1 MDNASAAEANL
12 RWLLRPMEALLAD
25 PAMTD
30 LYINGPGEGRC
41 FVDRGHGMERITL
54 PYTFD
59 DLEDIAINAAALTRQ
74 DIAEDVPLVST
85 RFPDGQRVQIVRPP
99 AVADGQFAFSIRQP
113 RQETWTPADLAR
125 GGVFANAAGRHGTTA
140 ATTGTVAVAVSGGG
154 LAGVPRTGGRRSG
167 STSCSPARSV
177 RARRTISGP
186 SRTRSRAGWR
196 LVTIEDMPELT
207 GLPHAN
213 VVNLFYSKGGQSVA
227 NTRAEDLVEAALRM
241 GMDGLL
247 NQELRDEAAY
257 AYLNVLASGHWGMTT
272 THADSAGQA
281 RDRIRGLIK
290 KHPAGRHLA
299 DADVMTALH
308 RSIDVVVH
316 CVARRRPPP
325 HRTGSLRS
333 RTEGP
338 RRRLRRGHSPR
349 GGVRPC
355 ASFLLLC
362 CCSWVPGQWP

>member
-12 RWLLRPMEALLAD
+12 RWLLRPMDALLAD

-30 LYINGPGEGRC
+30 LYINGPGAGRC
-41 FVDRGHGMERITL
+41 FVDRGHGMEQISL

-85 RFPDGQRVQIVRPP
+85 RLPDGQRVQIVRPP
-99 AVADGQFAFSIRQP
+99 AVADGEFAFSIRQP
-113 RQETWTPADLAR
+113 RRETWTPADLAR
-125 GGVFANAAGRHGTTA
+125 GGVFDNAAGRRARPPRPRERLLSLYQAGEWRA
-140 ATTGTVAVAVSGGG
+140 FLELAVAQRLNIVFSGTVGSGKTHN
-154 LAGVPRTGGRRSG
+154 LKAFTHAIPRD
-167 STSCSPARSV
+167 
-177 RARRTISGP
+177 
-186 SRTRSRAGWR
+186 WR

-207 GLPHAN
+207 SLPHAN
-213 VVNLFYSKGGQSVA
+213 VVNLFYSKGSQSVA
-227 NTRAEDLVEAALRM
+227 STRAEDLVEAALRM

-272 THADSAGQA
+272 THADSASQA

-299 DADVMTALH
+299 DADVMATLERA
-308 RSIDVVVH
+308 IDVVVH
-316 CVARRRPPP
+316 CARDGDRRHIEQVLYDPELKDRAIDSGLTIP
-325 HRTGSLRS
+325 LAA
-333 RTEGP
+333 E
-338 RRRLRRGHSPR
+338 
-349 GGVRPC
+349 
-355 ASFLLLC
+355 
-362 CCSWVPGQWP
+362 

>member
-1 MDNASAAEANL
+1 MDNASAAETNL
-12 RWLLRPMEALLAD
+12 RWLLRPMERLLAD

-41 FVDRGHGMERITL
+41 FVDRGHGMECVTL

-74 DIAEDVPLVST
+74 DIAEDAPLVST
-85 RFPDGQRVQIVRPP
+85 RFPGGQRVQIVRPP
-99 AVADGQFAFSIRQP
+99 AVADRQFAFSIRQP
-113 RQETWTPADLAR
+113 RQETWTPDDLAR
-125 GGVFANAAGRHGTTA
+125 GGVFANAAGRRARPPRQRERLLSLYQAGNWQGFLELAVA
-140 ATTGTVAVAVSGGG
+140 ARLNIVFSGTVGSGKTHN
-154 LAGVPRTGGRRSG
+154 LRAFTHAIP
-167 STSCSPARSV
+167 TS
-177 RARRTISGP
+177 
-186 SRTRSRAGWR
+186 WR

-207 GLPHAN
+207 GLAHAN

-227 NTRAEDLVEAALRM
+227 NVSAEDLVEAALRM

-272 THADSAGQA
+272 THADSADQA

-299 DADVMTALH
+299 DGDVMTALY
-308 RSIDVVVH
+308 RAIDVVVH
-316 CVARRRPPP
+316 CARDGDRRHIEQILYDPELKGRVADHGVVP
-325 HRTGSLRS
+325 SLAA
-333 RTEGP
+333 E
-338 RRRLRRGHSPR
+338 
-349 GGVRPC
+349 
-355 ASFLLLC
+355 
-362 CCSWVPGQWP
+362 

>member
-1 MDNASAAEANL
+1 MDNASAAEINL
-12 RWLLRPMEALLAD
+12 RWLLRPIEALLND

-41 FVDRGHGMERITL
+41 FVDRGHGMEPITL

-74 DIAEDVPLVST
+74 DIAEDAPLVST

-113 RQETWTPADLAR
+113 RQETWTPADLAQ
-125 GGVFANAAGRHGTTA
+125 GGVFDNAAGRQAHPRPERERLLSLYRAGNWQSFLELAVA
-140 ATTGTVAVAVSGGG
+140 ARLNIVFSGTVGSGKTHN
-154 LAGVPRTGGRRSG
+154 LKAFTHAIP
-167 STSCSPARSV
+167 P
-177 RARRTISGP
+177 
-186 SRTRSRAGWR
+186 GWR
-196 LVTIEDMPELT
+196 LVTIEDMPELV

-227 NTRAEDLVEAALRM
+227 NVSAEDLVESALRM

-299 DADVMTALH
+299 DTDVMTALH

-316 CVARRRPPP
+316 CARDGDRRHIEQILYDPE
-325 HRTGSLRS
+325 LKDAAA
-333 RTEGP
+333 
-338 RRRLRRGHSPR
+338 GH
-349 GGVRPC
+349 GGILPL
-355 ASFLLLC
+355 AAE
-362 CCSWVPGQWP
+362 

>member
-12 RWLLRPMEALLAD
+12 RWLLRPIDTLLAD

-41 FVDRGHGMERITL
+41 FIDRGHGMERLTL

-113 RQETWTPADLAR
+113 RQETWTPADLAGR
-125 GGVFANAAGRHGTTA
+125 GVFAHAAGRHAPPPRQRERLLSLYRAGEWRDFLELAVA
-140 ATTGTVAVAVSGGG
+140 ARLNIVFSGTVGSGKTHN
-154 LAGVPRTGGRRSG
+154 L
-167 STSCSPARSV
+167 
-177 RARRTISGP
+177 RAFTHAIP
-186 SRTRSRAGWR
+186 AGWR

-316 CVARRRPPP
+316 CVRDGD
-325 HRTGSLRS
+325 HRHIEQVLYDPELKDRASDTGAAIPLAA
-333 RTEGP
+333 E
-338 RRRLRRGHSPR
+338 
-349 GGVRPC
+349 
-355 ASFLLLC
+355 
-362 CCSWVPGQWP
+362 

>member
-12 RWLLRPMEALLAD
+12 RWLLRPIEALLAD

-41 FVDRGHGMERITL
+41 FVDRGRGMEQITV

-99 AVADGQFAFSIRQP
+99 AVADGLFAFSIRQP
-113 RQETWTPADLAR
+113 RRETWTPADLADS
-125 GGVFANAAGRHGTTA
+125 GVFAHAAGRHARPTRQRERLLSLYRA
-140 ATTGTVAVAVSGGG
+140 EDWQSFLELAVAQRLNIVFSGTVGSGKTHN
-154 LAGVPRTGGRRSG
+154 LKAFTHAI
-167 STSCSPARSV
+167 PANR
-177 RARRTISGP
+177 
-186 SRTRSRAGWR
+186 R

-213 VVNLFYSKGGQSVA
+213 VVNLFYSKGGQSIA
-227 NTRAEDLVEAALRM
+227 HTRAEDLVEAALRM

-257 AYLNVLASGHWGMTT
+257 AYLNVLTSGHWGMTT
-272 THADSAGQA
+272 THADSASQA

-290 KHPAGRHLA
+290 QHPAGRHLA
-299 DADVMTALH
+299 DADVMTAL
-308 RSIDVVVH
+308 RRAIDVVVH
-316 CVARRRPPP
+316 CARDGDRRRIEQVLYDPERED
-325 HRTGSLRS
+325 HAAGTS
-333 RTEGP
+333 
-338 RRRLRRGHSPR
+338 
-349 GGVRPC
+349 V
-355 ASFLLLC
+355 F
-362 CCSWVPGQWP
+362 VPLAAE

>member
-12 RWLLRPMEALLAD
+12 RWLLRPMDALLAD

-85 RFPDGQRVQIVRPP
+85 RFPDGQRVQIARPP

-125 GGVFANAAGRHGTTA
+125 GGVFDNAAGRHARPPLQRERLMTLYQAGEWRA
-140 ATTGTVAVAVSGGG
+140 FLELAVASRLNIVFSGTVGSGKTHN
-154 LAGVPRTGGRRSG
+154 L
-167 STSCSPARSV
+167 
-177 RARRTISGP
+177 RAFTHAIP
-186 SRTRSRAGWR
+186 PDWR

-227 NTRAEDLVEAALRM
+227 HTRAEDLVEAALRM

-290 KHPAGRHLA
+290 KHPSGRHLS
-299 DADVMTALH
+299 DADVMTALR

-316 CVARRRPPP
+316 CARDGDRRHIEQVLYDPELKDRATDSGLTIP
-325 HRTGSLRS
+325 LAA
-333 RTEGP
+333 E
-338 RRRLRRGHSPR
+338 
-349 GGVRPC
+349 
-355 ASFLLLC
+355 
-362 CCSWVPGQWP
+362 

>member
-12 RWLLRPMEALLAD
+12 RWLLRPMEALLTDA
-25 PAMTD
+25 AMTD

-41 FVDRGHGMERITL
+41 FVDRGLGMERVTL
-54 PYTFD
+54 PYTFE

-74 DIAEDVPLVST
+74 DIAEDAPLVST
-85 RFPDGQRVQIVRPP
+85 RFPGGQRVQIARPP

-113 RQETWTPADLAR
+113 RQMTWTPSDLAR
-125 GGVFANAAGRHGTTA
+125 DGVFANAAGRHARPPRQRKRLLSLYQAGEWQA
-140 ATTGTVAVAVSGGG
+140 FLELAVAQRLNIVFSGTVGSGKTHN
-154 LAGVPRTGGRRSG
+154 LKAFTHAIP
-167 STSCSPARSV
+167 PA
-177 RARRTISGP
+177 
-186 SRTRSRAGWR
+186 WR
-196 LVTIEDMPELT
+196 LVTIEDMPELV

-272 THADSAGQA
+272 THADSACQA

-290 KHPAGRHLA
+290 KHPAGRHLN
-299 DADVMTALH
+299 DADVMTSLH
-308 RSIDVVVH
+308 RAIDVVVH
-316 CVARRRPPP
+316 CVRDGDRRHIEQVLYDPELKDDL
-325 HRTGSLRS
+325 SI
-333 RTEGP
+333 
-338 RRRLRRGHSPR
+338 
-349 GGVRPC
+349 
-355 ASFLLLC
+355 ASGIT
-362 CCSWVPGQWP
+362 VPLAAE

>member
-12 RWLLRPMEALLAD
+12 RW
-25 PAMTD
+25 
-30 LYINGPGEGRC
+30 RC

-99 AVADGQFAFSIRQP
+99 AVADGQLAFSIRQP
-113 RQETWTPADLAR
+113 RRESWTPADLER
-125 GGVFANAAGRHGTTA
+125 GGVFADAAGRHARPPRPRERLLSLYQAGEWRAFLELAVTQRLNIVFS
-140 ATTGTVAVAVSGGG
+140 GTVGSGKTHN
-154 LAGVPRTGGRRSG
+154 LKAFTHAVPRS
-167 STSCSPARSV
+167 
-177 RARRTISGP
+177 
-186 SRTRSRAGWR
+186 WR
-196 LVTIEDMPELT
+196 LVTIEDMPELV

-213 VVNLFYSKGGQSVA
+213 VVNLFYSKGGQSIA
-227 NTRAEDLVEAALRM
+227 STRAEDLVEAALRM

-257 AYLNVLASGHWGMTT
+257 AYLQVLASGHWGMTT

-290 KHPAGRHLA
+290 QHPAGRHLA
-299 DADVMTALH
+299 DADVMTALE
-308 RSIDVVVH
+308 RAIDVVVH
-316 CVARRRPPP
+316 CVRDGA
-325 HRTGSLRS
+325 HRHIEQILYDPERKDHAPRS
-333 RTEGP
+333 GI
-338 RRRLRRGHSPR
+338 
-349 GGVRPC
+349 
-355 ASFLLLC
+355 F
-362 CCSWVPGQWP
+362 VPLAAE

>member
-1 MDNASAAEANL
+1 
-12 RWLLRPMEALLAD
+12 
-25 PAMTD
+25 
-30 LYINGPGEGRC
+30 
-41 FVDRGHGMERITL
+41 
-54 PYTFD
+54 
-59 DLEDIAINAAALTRQ
+59 
-74 DIAEDVPLVST
+74 
-85 RFPDGQRVQIVRPP
+85 
-99 AVADGQFAFSIRQP
+99 
-113 RQETWTPADLAR
+113 
-125 GGVFANAAGRHGTTA
+125 
-140 ATTGTVAVAVSGGG
+140 
-154 LAGVPRTGGRRSG
+154 
-167 STSCSPARSV
+167 
-177 RARRTISGP
+177 
-186 SRTRSRAGWR
+186 
-196 LVTIEDMPELT
+196 MPELT

-316 CVARRRPPP
+316 CARDGDRRHIEQVLYDPELKDRATDSGAAIP
-325 HRTGSLRS
+325 LAA
-333 RTEGP
+333 E
-338 RRRLRRGHSPR
+338 
-349 GGVRPC
+349 
-355 ASFLLLC
+355 
-362 CCSWVPGQWP
+362 